1 MTASEAWQGRGEPW
15 NQRDTVHTNGQMG
28 EIKDRREDVTLGRD
42 AFTARIEGLLDP
54 AYRLA
59 SMVLLDYAAAGTA
72 VHDATLR
79 AWARYRQA
87 GGDVL
92 GFRTWFLTIVMNEC
106 RRVLWARRL
115 TLRSRG
121 EGPEASDL
129 LSDVALQLGTNA
141 RVALF
146 CHYFLGLGKDEVA
159 RVMGVS
165 PSRLRTRI
173 YRAEQRVRSELER
186 EGEEVLAAA
195 EADEPPTLDH
205 GQHRQPDEERATE
218 PDHEPENEPDRRSKS
233 SSEG

>member
-1 MTASEAWQGRGEPW
+1 MTANEAWQGHGEPW

-28 EIKDRREDVTLGRD
+28 EIKDRRQDVTRGRD

-72 VHDATLR
+72 VHDATLK
-79 AWARYRQA
+79 AWARYRRA

-106 RRVLWARRL
+106 RRMLWARRL

-129 LSDVALQLGTNA
+129 LSDLALQLGTNA

-186 EGEEVLAAA
+186 EAEEVLAAA
-195 EADEPPTLDH
+195 EADESLALDH
-205 GQHRQPDEERATE
+205 GQERQPDEEPATE
-218 PDHEPENEPDRRSKS
+218 PDRQSKTS
-233 SSEG
+233 TEG